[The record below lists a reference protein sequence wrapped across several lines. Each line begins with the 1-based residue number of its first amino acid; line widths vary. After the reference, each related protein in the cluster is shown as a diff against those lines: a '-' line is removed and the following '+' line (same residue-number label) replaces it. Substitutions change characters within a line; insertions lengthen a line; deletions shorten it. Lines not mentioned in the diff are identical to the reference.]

1 MEKVIIENM
10 TIKYNY
16 EDEEEEIEENKVAEV
31 EEKEETTFQDY
42 LYDCDAETQIKFSY
56 IDELLCETDDKI
68 VEIFEEIQK
77 AQIDEDIAEKMG
89 QDQIQID
96 ENKRRYVLQQKL
108 KIWEERYEVLEDM
121 YEDMIYQILM

>member
-1 MEKVIIENM
+1 MNKVIIENM
-10 TIKYNY
+10 TIKYN
-16 EDEEEEIEENKVAEV
+16 ENEEIEENEVA

-42 LYDCDAETQIKFSY
+42 LYDCDAEVQIKFSY

-89 QDQIQID
+89 QD
-96 ENKRRYVLQQKL
+96 EVMTEANKRRYILQQKL
-108 KIWEERYEVLEDM
+108 KIWEERCEILEEM
-121 YEDMIYQILM
+121 YEDMLLKILM